1 MMNIINRIV
10 EYEWEM
16 FQKLTTAQKKL
27 ECRNNK
33 YMFLLMRL
41 SQWSVYPLNVQTS
54 YLNDIHEALSE
65 NRNLLF
71 EKYAYIMILSGH
83 FIECEIRNILPIVK
97 KEKEELVNKIIKHH
111 RFWYNSVMEKLPI
124 TASTGRPIVYDRMGE
139 IDIYTY
145 LKGELFTY
153 SMNTLKNILE
163 TENMMMTQN
172 KNLVIEVYKNYV
184 KYNHEAES

>member
-33 YMFLLMRL
+33 YMFLLMRH

-111 RFWYNSVMEKLPI
+111 RFWYKSVMEKLPI

-172 KNLVIEVYKNYV
+172 KNLVIEVYKNYI
-184 KYNHEAES
+184 KYNHEAE

>member
-1 MMNIINRIV
+1 MNIINRIV

-16 FQKLTTAQKKL
+16 FQKLVTNQKKL

-41 SQWSVYPLNVQTS
+41 SQWNVYPINVQSS

-65 NRNLLF
+65 KRNLLF

-83 FIECEIRNILPIVK
+83 LAERDLRNILPIVNS
-97 KEKEELVNKIIKHH
+97 EKEELVNKIINHH
-111 RFWYNSVMEKLPI
+111 RFWYEAAKAKLPL
-124 TASTGRPIVYDRMGE
+124 TSSAGRPIVYGGIDKV
-139 IDIYTY
+139 DIYTY

-153 SMNTLKNILE
+153 GMNTLIGILE

-172 KNLVIEVYKNYV
+172 KNLVIEIYKNYV
-184 KYNHEAES
+184 KYNYEAES